1 MERSMKGTAR
11 KSLAVITAFTGGL
24 AAGYLLKSNRDE
36 ISHFSKSCDRLLNQG
51 STGLNHARKKV
62 ADEGRKALAGAG
74 KRVKG
79 LFGKPVP
86 DLYEATDGLTLD
98 EDDIAFGF

>member
-1 MERSMKGTAR
+1 MERIMKGTAS

-36 ISHFSKSCDRLLNQG
+36 IIHFTKSCDRLLNQG
-51 STGLNHARKKV
+51 SAGLSRARKKV
-62 ADEGRKALAGAG
+62 ADEGGKALAYTG
-74 KRVKG
+74 KRVKE

-86 DLYEATDGLTLD
+86 DLFEATDGLTLD
-98 EDDIAFGF
+98 EGDIAFGF